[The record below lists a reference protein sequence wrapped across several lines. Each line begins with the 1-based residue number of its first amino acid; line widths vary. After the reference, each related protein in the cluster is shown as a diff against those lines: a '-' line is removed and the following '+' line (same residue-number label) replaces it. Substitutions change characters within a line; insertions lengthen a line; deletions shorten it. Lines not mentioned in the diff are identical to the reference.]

1 MEAETI
7 GNKDESWEF
16 REETKPRS
24 ARHELKLEIN
34 DTSTSGITAKQR
46 RLKMSLT
53 QVQNA

>member
-24 ARHELKLEIN
+24 VRHELKLEIN